1 MNPSGTPGTACPSPY
16 TTTRNRYGVPGR
28 RPRTGTTAESPAGI
42 TAAVTLSSD
51 GTGPYCTAT
60 LSAKRTRVVT
70 TALSTLFGFAA
81 TAAASITGNVAGA
94 TPAGCSRQAASTR
107 AAATTGR
114 QRTV

>member
-1 MNPSGTPGTACPSPY
+1 M
-16 TTTRNRYGVPGR
+16 
-28 RPRTGTTAESPAGI
+28 TAESPVGT

-81 TAAASITGNVAGA
+81 TAAASITGNVGGA
-94 TPAGCSRQAASTR
+94 TPAGCSWQAASSS

-114 QRTV
+114 PRTVTLNAATPDRMMGRGRPGTRRCRRP